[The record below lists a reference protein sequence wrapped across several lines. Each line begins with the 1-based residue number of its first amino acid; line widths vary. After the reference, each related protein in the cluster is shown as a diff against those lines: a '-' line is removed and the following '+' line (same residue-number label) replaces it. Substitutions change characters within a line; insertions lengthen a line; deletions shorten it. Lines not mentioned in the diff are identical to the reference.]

1 MTGPTIFPD
10 REDQGRSVNTSHPD
24 KVGRLSAAKRADAQ
38 ANDVVARAAMPGLT
52 PVGEVLRR
60 HGRLQI
66 FYCRMLVA
74 EQPDLSGK
82 HQRQILPEH
91 GPGAIVRTARQPAS
105 RRGAPAAVPRTASP
119 TSRFATSRFTEP

>member
-1 MTGPTIFPD
+1 
-10 REDQGRSVNTSHPD
+10 
-24 KVGRLSAAKRADAQ
+24 
-38 ANDVVARAAMPGLT
+38 MPGLT

-91 GPGAIVRTARQPAS
+91 GPGAFVRTARQPAS
-105 RRGAPAAVPRTASP
+105 RRGALAAVPAPRPRRRDSRPHDLRSLNWRGARTKAARS
-119 TSRFATSRFTEP
+119 SIYRSI